1 MMPKLLLLLYFVG
14 IGLVLSVSAQQS
26 TRPNIVYIL
35 ADDMGIGDASCY
47 NPEAAFSTPH
57 IDRLAR
63 NGMRF
68 TDAHTSSA
76 VCTPTRYSILTGRY
90 NWRSELKSGVLGGF
104 SAPLISQDRLT
115 AGAFLQEA
123 GYHTAFVGKWHL
135 GWDWTFSKEY
145 TQIDGLNQV
154 LEVDYTQPIRNGPG
168 ERGFS
173 YSYGFSSSL
182 DIPPY
187 VYVENDRVT
196 ALPDRTTRNVDEKG
210 FWREG
215 PTGADF
221 DHTQTLPHVT
231 KKALAYIDRQAAAGS
246 PFFLYFALPA
256 PHTPILPL
264 SEFMGKSNANMYG
277 DFMLQVDDV
286 VGQVTRALEENG
298 LLDNTVIIFTSD
310 NGCSPRA
317 DYPELAQVGHD
328 PSNGWRGHKADIY
341 EGGHRVP
348 FLVHWPVKVAAGS
361 VSDQLVCTTDL
372 MATVAELLQKPLP
385 EDAAEDSYSFL
396 SALMRKESPSRRTSI
411 VHHSIEG
418 RFAIR
423 RGDWKLICWPGSG
436 GWTAPLSNGGL
447 EGLPDFQLYN
457 LAEDPG
463 ELDNLVERYP
473 ERVAALKEELIGLIK
488 AGRST
493 PGPAQKNDGEPIWEQ
508 VRWAYGE

>member
-1 MMPKLLLLLYFVG
+1 MMPKLSFLLFFVG
-14 IGLVLSVSAQQS
+14 IATMLPVSGQQS
-26 TRPNIVYIL
+26 VPPNIVYIL

-47 NPEAAFSTPH
+47 NAQAAFSTPN
-57 IDRLAR
+57 IDRLASK
-63 NGMRF
+63 GMRF
-68 TDAHTSSA
+68 TDAHTSAA
-76 VCTPTRYSILTGRY
+76 VCTPTRYGILTGRY
-90 NWRSELKSGVLGGF
+90 NWRSELKSGVLGGY
-104 SAPLISQDRLT
+104 SAPLISPDRLT
-115 AGAFLQEA
+115 VGAFLQQA

-135 GWDWTFSKEY
+135 GWDWAFEEKYE
-145 TQIDGLNQV
+145 QIDNLNRV
-154 LEVDYTQPIRNGPG
+154 LEVDYSQPIRNGPR
-168 ERGFS
+168 ERGFN

-196 ALPDRTTRNVDEKG
+196 ALPDRLTRNADEKG
-210 FWREG
+210 YWREG
-215 PTGADF
+215 PTGSDF
-221 DHTQTLPHVT
+221 DHAQTLPHVT
-231 KKALAYIDRQAAAGS
+231 DKAIAYIDRQANS
-246 PFFLYFALPA
+246 SNPFFLYFALPA

-264 SEFMGKSNANMYG
+264 SGFMGKSNANMYG
-277 DFMLQVDDV
+277 DFMLQVDDL
-286 VGQVTRALEENG
+286 VGRVMQALEKNG
-298 LLDNTVIIFTSD
+298 QLDNTLIIFTSD

-348 FLVHWPVKVAAGS
+348 FLVHWPAKVAAGT

-372 MATVAELLQKPLP
+372 MATVAEILDKSLP
-385 EDAAEDSYSFL
+385 EDAAEDSFSFL
-396 SALMRKESPSRRTSI
+396 PTLMRRPSESKRASI

-436 GWTAPLSNGGL
+436 GWTAPLSSGGL

-457 LAEDPG
+457 LAADPA
-463 ELDNLVERYP
+463 EQNNLVARYP
-473 ERVAALKEELIGLIK
+473 ERVATLKDELIGLIK

-493 PGPAQKNDGEPIWEQ
+493 PGPVQKNDGAPIWEQ